1 MSASRVEER
10 EKLPFPWGRYAGLLT
25 ATLVMFVGAALGN
38 EPLTILKR
46 SFFSGIS
53 IACIFGFGMG
63 LIQIVDS
70 EKRRSRRQSK

>member
-38 EPLTILKR
+38 EPITILKR
-46 SFFSGIS
+46 SFSREYQLPAS
-53 IACIFGFGMG
+53 S
-63 LIQIVDS
+63 DS
-70 EKRRSRRQSK
+70 EWA